1 MLRMRSVHE
10 RQKAC
15 CNTTHSVFRIDTF
28 WNLFELRLFH
38 RGNRDASKRGKPC
51 CSGIMHWNFLQCLDA
66 QRVGM
71 GVSTFEFLGDEKV

>member
-1 MLRMRSVHE
+1 METV
-10 RQKAC
+10 
-15 CNTTHSVFRIDTF
+15 I
-28 WNLFELRLFH
+28 
-38 RGNRDASKRGKPC
+38 ASKRGKPC